1 MEVSK
6 SDKESDKQDKSEK
19 SDKSLFVRRLFAYLI
34 DYLIISFIAAFIAC
48 AFIDGEKM
56 IESNERL
63 QKITNEIST
72 SAELDTLK
80 YEELIDAYYD
90 TSRAQGIVA
99 LCELVIIIAY
109 YIVYQIYNDGQTIGK
124 KMMKLKVVSRKDE
137 LTMNQMIFRTCLST
151 PMVINLFS
159 LFIISFVSKYTYFYG
174 VCFVDT
180 IYWIIII
187 ESVFMALFNKNGLAL
202 HDKLFNTE
210 VVKIN

>member
-1 MEVSK
+1 MV
-6 SDKESDKQDKSEK
+6 
-19 SDKSLFVRRLFAYLI
+19 
-34 DYLIISFIAAFIAC
+34 
-48 AFIDGEKM
+48 
-56 IESNERL
+56 
-63 QKITNEIST
+63 
-72 SAELDTLK
+72 
-80 YEELIDAYYD
+80 
-90 TSRAQGIVA
+90 
-99 LCELVIIIAY
+99 IIAY

-174 VCFVDT
+174 VLIVETLFS
-180 IYWIIII
+180 IILLV
-187 ESVFMALFNKNGLAL
+187 SVCMAMFNKNGLAL